1 MAIPVFDKLNNLHHL
16 DLMNVSSVFKEANT
30 RRNIAL
36 VGNNEYYLPHTIE
49 QIDTLLSPSGF
60 YQINKNQIINP
71 TLIDKY
77 KTGIITIGEREY
89 YLSRRRISEF
99 EDLYFPE

>member
-1 MAIPVFDKLNNLHHL
+1 MAIPVFDKNNNLHHFETM
-16 DLMNVSSVFKEANT
+16 DVASICKEEQT

-36 VGNNEYYLPHTIE
+36 VGNNEFYLPHTIA
-49 QIDTLLSPSGF
+49 QINILLSPLGF

-77 KTGIITIGEREY
+77 NTGKITIGERDY
-89 YLSRRRISEF
+89 YLSKRRITSF
-99 EDLYFPE
+99 EDIYFPD